1 MDDIRKQRIENLM
14 KEKISQMIVRGDIKD
29 PRVNTM
35 VTVSRVDISRDLS
48 IAKVYISSLFEGD
61 SLKKVVQGFKS
72 ASGFIRTELARKMDL
87 RHMPEL
93 RFIEDESVAESFHMV
108 KTLESLVPQEEKE
121 DE

>member
-14 KEKISQMIVRGDIKD
+14 KEKLSQMIVRGEIKD

-35 VTVSRVDISRDLS
+35 VTISRIDVSRDLS
-48 IAKVYISSLFEGD
+48 VAKVYISSLFEGD

-72 ASGFIRTELARKMDL
+72 ASGFLRSELARKMDL

-108 KTLESLVPQEEKE
+108 KTLESLVSKEEKKNE
-121 DE
+121 

>member
-14 KEKISQMIVRGDIKD
+14 KEKISHMIVRGEIKD

-35 VTVSRVDISRDLS
+35 VTISRVDISRDLS

-61 SLKKVVQGFKS
+61 SLKKVVAGFKS
-72 ASGFIRTELARKMDL
+72 ASGFIRSELARKMDL

-108 KTLESLVPQEEKE
+108 KTLESLVPQEEKQNE
-121 DE
+121 

>member
-14 KEKISQMIVRGDIKD
+14 KEKISQMIVRGEIKD

-35 VTVSRVDISRDLS
+35 VTISRIDISRDLS
-48 IAKVYISSLFEGD
+48 VAKVYISSLFEGD

-72 ASGFIRTELARKMDL
+72 ASGFIRSELARKMDL

-108 KTLESLVPQEEKE
+108 KTLESLVPQEEKKNE
-121 DE
+121 